1 MFVMDSWDAYKI
13 YLGLKLHFT
22 KEHYDFKKYSGK
34 TNAKK
39 SSFLKRNDRFFFH
52 RIGRKYGDNTL
63 DYFIANII
71 KNPKAWIGDYDE
83 QTYIDW
89 KKNQQSIGYVFQT
102 DMETLL
108 RTESIDSSNFNS
120 LFTCVLGQHPLLLR
134 RFLGGEIHLETM
146 VILNQILDYL
156 DQFDRD
162 IKEGIVWPQKRN
174 LILKYASFV
183 ETDIKRC
190 KQYLIN
196 ML

>member
-1 MFVMDSWDAYKI
+1 MLAMESWDAYKI

-22 KEHYDFKKYSGK
+22 KENYDFKRYSGK

-52 RIGRKYGDNTL
+52 KIGRKYGDNTL
-63 DYFIANII
+63 DYFVANII
-71 KNPKAWIGDYDE
+71 KNPKAWVGDFNE
-83 QTYIDW
+83 QIYLDW
-89 KKNQQSIGYVFQT
+89 KKTQQSIGYVFQT
-102 DMETLL
+102 DMEKLI

-120 LFTCVLGQHPLLLR
+120 LFTCNFGQHPLLLK
-134 RFLGGEIHLETM
+134 RFLGGEVHLETM

-156 DQFDRD
+156 GQFDRD
-162 IKEGIVWPQKRN
+162 IKENIVWPEQKK

-183 ETDIKRC
+183 QVDVQKC
-190 KQYLIN
+190 KQNLIN